1 MKLVWDKTPTGENGR
16 NSEGSFI
23 RQPDGG
29 ILFAYSRYSSNAWD
43 DGAHCDIAAI
53 RSFDEGETWS
63 EPEIIV
69 RAEQYGVKN
78 VMSVSAICQQDGTI
92 GLYYIIKE
100 AAGNNTIGRALS
112 KDGYTFTVEHCT
124 LQGPLSYYVFN
135 NDRFIRLANGSIA
148 TAAAM
153 HAYYGDGRID
163 AFGTSV
169 GVLSND
175 DGKTFAVTPPRL
187 TISRRSN
194 DSRGMIEPGII
205 QHKDGTIRLW
215 ARTKEGWQYECYSRD
230 NMQSFTAPTP
240 SVFSAPDSPLEM
252 LEHDG
257 VIYAIYNP
265 IPQYPTRICHSA
277 GWGRTP
283 LVIRRSTDDGKTWG
297 QPTVIEGDEDRGYCY
312 PAAFVTRD
320 NAMLC
325 AYCRGGAG
333 EESVCLQRLGI
344 MKIALDEIV

>member
-1 MKLVWDKTPTGENGR
+1 MKLVLDKKPTAENAR

-29 ILFAYSRYSSNAWD
+29 ILFAYSRYSTGEFD
-43 DGAHCDIAAI
+43 DSAHCDIAGI

-63 EPEIIV
+63 EPEILV
-69 RAEQYGVKN
+69 RAEQHDVKN
-78 VMSVSAICQQDGTI
+78 VMSVSVIYQKDGSI

-100 AAGNNTIGRALS
+100 IAGNNTIGRALS
-112 KDGYTFTVEHCT
+112 KDGYTFTCERCT
-124 LQGPLSYYVFN
+124 IDGPLSYYVFN
-135 NDRFIRLANGSIA
+135 NDRFIRLKNGSVA

-153 HAYYGDGRID
+153 HAYYGDGGID

-169 GVLSND
+169 GLISND

-187 TISRRSN
+187 TLPRCSG

-205 QHKDGTIRLW
+205 RHKDGTIRLW

-230 NMQSFTAPTP
+230 NMQTFTAPIP
-240 SVFSAPDSPLEM
+240 SVFSSPDSPLQMVEN
-252 LEHDG
+252 DG
-257 VIYAIYNP
+257 VTYAIYNP
-265 IPQYPTRICHSA
+265 IPQYPTRKCHRA

-283 LVIRRSTDDGKTWG
+283 LVVRKSSDDGKTWSE
-297 QPTVIEGDEDRGYCY
+297 PTVIERDEDRGYCY
-312 PAAFVTRD
+312 PAVFFTND

-333 EESVCLQRLGI
+333 EETVCLQRLGM
-344 MKIALDEIV
+344 MKIGLDEIL